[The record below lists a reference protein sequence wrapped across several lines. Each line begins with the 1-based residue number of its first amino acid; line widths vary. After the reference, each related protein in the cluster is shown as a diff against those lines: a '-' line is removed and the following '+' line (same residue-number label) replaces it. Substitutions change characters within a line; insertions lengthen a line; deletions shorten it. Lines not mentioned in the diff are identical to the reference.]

1 MVWLKRRLRLV
12 VCIWLVSCGR
22 PPAATLLPASTT
34 PPPPTPPPATY
45 TPRPTLDSPATPT
58 PRPGATPLPTSGPLN
73 APVPAKPKGGESCQD
88 YPCPDDPP
96 GWEARIQVP
105 PGFHAAYFALIPGQP
120 TSLAFGP
127 DGLLYVTTMTG
138 DIYTIDSD
146 GAVTLFYSGLTMPVG
161 LAFQPDAARL
171 FVSDRAGSAEAEVS
185 VIDIATGERSVLL
198 NGIPCCYAGLHA
210 ANGLAFGPD
219 GYLYVVVGARADHG
233 EVLDSDVQD
242 VLHPWEASILRV
254 SLDGRQVS
262 NYARGFRNAYDIA
275 WDGQGRL
282 FATNNGPDF
291 GPPET
296 LYLVQPGGEHGYP
309 WYECA
314 DCFWPPPLGVTLT
327 PPVHE
332 FIPHSAP
339 TGVTVYL
346 AEQFPGFYNNVL
358 VVLWSAFEG
367 AQKVVRLAPGGTQ
380 ATDFATGFAAPIDL
394 TVGPDGGLYV
404 ADWATG
410 VVFKITYGG

>member
-1 MVWLKRRLRLV
+1 MLRTKRRPLWLLAF
-12 VCIWLVSCGR
+12 IWLVGCGR
-22 PPAATLLPASTT
+22 ATVATPSPTLTALPTPQAATF
-34 PPPPTPPPATY
+34 
-45 TPRPTLDSPATPT
+45 TPRPTLVSPPTPT
-58 PRPGATPLPTSGPLN
+58 TQPEATPLPTPGPLN
-73 APVPAKPKGGESCQD
+73 APVRAKPKGGESCQD
-88 YPCPDDPP
+88 YPCPDDPA
-96 GWEARIQVP
+96 GWEARLQVP
-105 PGFHAAYFALIPGQP
+105 PGFQAAYWALLPGQP

-127 DGLLYVTTMTG
+127 DGLLYVATMAG
-138 DIYTIDSD
+138 NIYTVNPE
-146 GAVTLFYSGLTMPVG
+146 GVVTLFFSGLTVPVG
-161 LAFQPDAARL
+161 VVFQPGTTRL

-185 VIDIATGERSVLL
+185 MIDTATGDRSLVLA
-198 NGIPCCYAGLHA
+198 GIPCCYAGLHA

-219 GYLYVVVGARADHG
+219 GDLYVAVGARADHG
-233 EVLDSDVQD
+233 EILDTDVQD

-254 SLDGRQVS
+254 SLNGSQVS
-262 NYARGFRNAYDIA
+262 TYARGFRNVYDIA

-296 LYLVQPGGEHGYP
+296 LYLVQPGSEHGYP

-314 DCFWPPPLGVTLT
+314 DCFWPPPPGVTLT

-339 TGVTVYL
+339 AGVTVYL
-346 AEQFPGFYNNVL
+346 AKQFPGFYNNVF

-367 AQKVVRLAPGGTQ
+367 AQKVVRLSPGGTA
-380 ATDFATGFAAPIDL
+380 ATDFATGFAAPIDVI
-394 TVGPDGGLYV
+394 VGPDGALFI

-410 VVFKITYGG
+410 VVFKITFTG